1 MLIKILMDLLL
12 FFCHGC
18 GGFDVGVVVGVVA
31 VNCVVGVDGVVGDA
45 EKEEKMSGSNLSP
58 ALFSD

>member
-1 MLIKILMDLLL
+1 MDLLL

-18 GGFDVGVVVGVVA
+18 GGFDVDVGVGVVA
-31 VNCVVGVDGVVGDA
+31 VNGVVGVDGVVGDA

>member
-1 MLIKILMDLLL
+1 MDLLL

-18 GGFDVGVVVGVVA
+18 VDFDVDVGVGVVA
-31 VNCVVGVDGVVGDA
+31 VNGVVGVDGVAGDA

>member
-1 MLIKILMDLLL
+1 MDLLL

-18 GGFDVGVVVGVVA
+18 GGFDVDVGVV
-31 VNCVVGVDGVVGDA
+31 NGVVGVDGVVGDA

>member
-1 MLIKILMDLLL
+1 MDLLL

-18 GGFDVGVVVGVVA
+18 GGFDVGAVVA
-31 VNCVVGVDGVVGDA
+31 VNGVVGVDGVVGDA